1 MVFIPRIVTIDP
13 TGIVAR
19 VVRSA
24 LELLD
29 LSVIQTDVPFPSDA
43 LNMIDDKINL
53 VITSYLLGS
62 GLTGLELGQR
72 IKHSSP
78 NTAVIVLADN
88 EGLAIDDDQL
98 SPDYIYLS
106 RPLDIQRFMQ
116 VLLAGLE
123 SPDAMQKAYQA
134 GFGGTTIASGDDD
147 LGAVPKIDP
156 NPARKILEKLQSELG
171 SMAVLLADRTGELLL
186 EVGTTNYFNRDEL
199 ARSLVPMMKTN
210 LGMREIVGGQVT
222 TIQFYDGDNY
232 DIFVLS
238 VGLHHFISVVFEG
251 EQGARQFGFV
261 NRFGRKTVE
270 DLIGLIG
277 ANAFFVIPTPP
288 PAPAVREDIP
298 KRQTITAKA
307 VPFAEEPVEL
317 ARAEI
322 QFDDDTGTFETIA
335 PTLEPIT
342 DLNIDLLFGDGVEL
356 DESMFDFDNLDKT
369 GKGDAGLF
377 KKGKISWDDAKDLGV
392 LKD

>member
-1 MVFIPRIVTIDP
+1 MVFIPRIVTVDP

-29 LSVIQTDVPFPSDA
+29 LSVIQTDIPFPSDA
-43 LNMIDDKINL
+43 LNVIDGKINL
-53 VITSYLLGS
+53 VITSYLLDHD
-62 GLTGLELGQR
+62 LTGFELATH
-72 IKHSSP
+72 IKQASP
-78 NTAVIVLADN
+78 KTSVIVLADSDS
-88 EGLAIDDDQL
+88 A
-98 SPDYIYLS
+98 SPDESQADETFVYLS
-106 RPLDIQRFMQ
+106 RPLDIQRLVQ
-116 VLLAGLE
+116 VLIGGLE
-123 SPDAMQKAYQA
+123 SHDAMQKAFYA
-134 GFGGTTIASGDDD
+134 GTGTKTTQSDDD
-147 LGAVPKIDP
+147 LGVVPKIEP
-156 NPARKILEKLQSELG
+156 NPARKVLEKLQSELG
-171 SMAVLLADRTGELLL
+171 SMAILLADRTGELLL
-186 EVGTTNYFNRDEL
+186 EVGTTNYFNREEL

-261 NRFGRKTVE
+261 NRFGRKAVE

-277 ANAFFVIPTPP
+277 ASAFFVMAT
-288 PAPAVREDIP
+288 PAPVVRDDLP
-298 KRQTITAKA
+298 KRQTMTAKA
-307 VPFAEEPVEL
+307 VSVVEEPVEL
-317 ARAEI
+317 ARADI
-322 QFDDDTGTFETIA
+322 IFDDDTSEFQTLA
-335 PTLEPIT
+335 PSLEPIT
-342 DLNIDLLFGDGVEL
+342 DLNVDLLFGDGLEI
-356 DESMFDFDNLDKT
+356 DESIFDFDNLDNM
-369 GKGDAGLF
+369 GKSDANFF